1 MLATWG
7 TSTGRNP
14 TLDLQFAGA
23 TSLDNRIT
31 FTRASTATYFDQL
44 GVLQSASTDVARF
57 DYDPSTLAPLGLLI
71 EEQRTNSIR
80 NNTMQGA
87 VAGTPGTL
95 PTNWLYGQVS
105 TLTTEIVGTG
115 TEAGVAYVDVRI
127 SGTLTGSPLVYFE
140 SNSTVVATDAQTW
153 ATSFFVK
160 LVGGSTTNISSV
172 AVRLR
177 MSDSGGTNL
186 GFLTGSAIT
195 LPTSSTSLSACRF
208 SAALT
213 TTNAST
219 AFVMPALTFSATG
232 AIDITLR
239 IGLPQLELGAFVTS
253 VIPTTTTAL
262 TRSADVASMTGT
274 NFSSWFNAAEGTVYA
289 EATTRIPYTGTNLF
303 PRICEINDSGLTTN
317 AIRMLYGVKSAETDY
332 IGSVSVSGVAQYS
345 SDSGESN
352 GGRQIIAYKT
362 DDFSAA
368 SNGTLLAT
376 DTSGTLP
383 VVNTLFLGSYTMS
396 GVGNINGTIKKIA
409 YYPVRLPNS
418 TLQALTA

>member
-1 MLATWG
+1 M
-7 TSTGRNP
+7 
-14 TLDLQFAGA
+14 
-23 TSLDNRIT
+23 
-31 FTRASTATYFDQL
+31 
-44 GVLQSASTDVARF
+44 LQSASNDVSRF

-239 IGLPQLELGAFVTS
+239 IGLPQLELGAFATS

-274 NFSSWFNAAEGTVYA
+274 NFSDWFNAAEGTLFANV
-289 EATTRIPYTGTNLF
+289 ATFKSTAAGTVFTASL
-303 PRICEINDSGLTTN
+303 NDNTSSNFIVVGRFSGDDIT
-317 AIRMLYGVKSAETDY
+317 ARVDQS
-332 IGSVSVSGVAQYS
+332 GSVQASLATVGTYVPLQFYKNAL
-345 SDSGESN
+345 
-352 GGRQIIAYKT
+352 AYKVNDFAAVT
-362 DDFSAA
+362 DG
-368 SNGTLLAT
+368 GTVQT
-376 DTSGTLP
+376 DTSGVLP
-383 VVNTLFLGSYTMS
+383 VVDRLSIGALTP
-396 GVGNINGTIKKIA
+396 VGNQLNGHIQRIA
-409 YYPVRLPNS
+409 YYPTRLPDA
-418 TLQALTA
+418 TLQALTG